1 MGIRK
6 LKPTTPSN
14 RGASVADFSEITR
27 STPEKSLIKPINS
40 KGGRNNQGKIGRAH
54 V

>member
-14 RGASVADFSEITR
+14 RGASVADFSET
-27 STPEKSLIKPINS
+27 T
-40 KGGRNNQGKIGRAH
+40 
-54 V
+54 